1 MSVRARL
8 YAAMV
13 VTLFGIAS
21 GFTLARAQDFG
32 TFFGQP
38 GFFGFQPQP
47 QPQLQPQQQP
57 QRQQQERPRVRLK
70 VTKSLKKRAAPTRAF
85 CVRMCDGRYFT
96 VDPADKDACPTLCP
110 NAETAVYKGATIKA
124 AVGPDG
130 KPYTEAANAFRF
142 REQFVEQ
149 CSCVSTSS
157 TGLSQLPIEDDTTLR
172 VGDIVANANG
182 LMIASRG
189 AGKRTIFRPVSRARL
204 KAERLPEVAGD

>member
-8 YAAMV
+8 YAATV
-13 VTLFGIAS
+13 VTLLGIAS
-21 GFTLARAQDFG
+21 EFTPVRAQDIG
-32 TFFGQP
+32 SFFGQP
-38 GFFGFQPQP
+38 GFFGFEPQP
-47 QPQLQPQQQP
+47 QAQP
-57 QRQQQERPRVRLK
+57 QQQERPRVRLK
-70 VTKSLKKRAAPTRAF
+70 VTKAFKRPEAPTRAF

-96 VDPADKDACPTLCP
+96 VDPADKDACRTLCP
-110 NAETAVYKGATIKA
+110 NTETTVYKGATIEA

-130 KPYTEAANAFRF
+130 KPYTKAANAFRF
-142 REQFVEQ
+142 RDQFVEQ

-157 TGLSQLPIEDDTTLR
+157 TGLSQLRIENDTTLR

-204 KAERLPEVAGD
+204 KAERLPGVARD